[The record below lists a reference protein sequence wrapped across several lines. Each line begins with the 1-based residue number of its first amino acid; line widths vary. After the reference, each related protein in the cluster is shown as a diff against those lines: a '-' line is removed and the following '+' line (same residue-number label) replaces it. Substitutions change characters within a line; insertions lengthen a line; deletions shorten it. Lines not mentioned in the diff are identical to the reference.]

1 MQKKTIKLEA
11 NKSSY
16 VIELEE
22 EYNSLED
29 VIVIGYGTQ
38 AKRDVIGSITTIS
51 SKDLDSNS
59 GGNINTALQGKIPG
73 MQSYQR
79 PVNQEPDH

>member
-29 VIVIGYGTQ
+29 VIV
-38 AKRDVIGSITTIS
+38 
-51 SKDLDSNS
+51 
-59 GGNINTALQGKIPG
+59 
-73 MQSYQR
+73 
-79 PVNQEPDH
+79 